1 MKTILAILLSVF
13 ILTACGHNPPVRE
26 VVTEIHTVVIETP
39 ANLLKPCKATA
50 PPTPEVYLYGD
61 VEEKESMLIDYSM
74 SLLADIQ
81 ICNFNLS
88 EIKLYQDRQIK
99 IVKAK
104 NNGTK

>member
-1 MKTILAILLSVF
+1 MKTILAIILSVF
-13 ILTACGHNPPVRE
+13 ILTACGHNQPVRE
-26 VVTEIHTVVIETP
+26 VVTETHTVVIETP
-39 ANLLKPCKATA
+39 ANLLKPCKAS
-50 PPTPEVYLYGD
+50 PPPLVETYLHGN

-99 IVKAK
+99 IVKAQ